1 MKIGFVVWSVG
12 PLWWYRIKGPK
23 IIEERGA
30 KRSWPRCR
38 IDGVGDG
45 VANPSKSGESLLNI
59 GHQLGRAEG
68 DAGLFKSFEVLV
80 LGALDG

>member
-1 MKIGFVVWSVG
+1 MEVSFVVWSVG
-12 PLWWYRIKGPK
+12 PLWWYRIEGPK

-45 VANPSKSGESLLNI
+45 VANPSESSESLLDI
-59 GHQLGRAEG
+59 G
-68 DAGLFKSFEVLV
+68 K
-80 LGALDG
+80 